1 MVRIDIASELVLNHS
16 TEEVMNY
23 LTQSLKKLNYAFDQY
38 QDKPERLIACSTD
51 VRLLAAVAENLNKKL
66 NPNAESDAVVA

>member
-23 LTQSLKKLNYAFDQY
+23 LTQSLKKLNYAFD
-38 QDKPERLIACSTD
+38 
-51 VRLLAAVAENLNKKL
+51 
-66 NPNAESDAVVA
+66 